1 MATRVHLLRRLT
13 IALLVVSLFLTAC
26 GAPTPKA
33 GGDTP
38 PDQPATPGELYVE
51 SVDILIMESFPVQIS
66 VLVKGQLPNVCT
78 EIDQIRQGDDLENNA
93 FWIEITTVSSTDD
106 ACIEIL
112 APFEESIP
120 LDVYG
125 LPAGTYTVTVN
136 DVMTATFTLDMDN
149 VPSQAAPAP
158 FTIS

>member
-13 IALLVVSLFLTAC
+13 ITLLVVSLFLTAC
-26 GAPTPKA
+26 RAPTPEA

-66 VLVKGQLPNVCT
+66 VLVKGELPDACT
-78 EIDQIRQGDDLENNA
+78 EIDQIHQGDDLENNA
-93 FWIEITTVSSTDD
+93 FWIEITTVSSTDT

-112 APFEESIP
+112 GPFEETIP

-149 VPSQAAPAP
+149 VL
-158 FTIS
+158 